1 MSLSFLNQKAIRSA
15 AANSESPLSRCRSL
29 ILLVSEVHRSEFTFT
44 VGMMWPKFPGTPSHF
59 IKTVSIL
66 RVCHTPTALSL
77 SSYVHGREPMIKS
90 TCGTTNPYAGHVA
103 SHGHVGHVMVKLPCE
118 TWWHVIS
125 MLDMSWSNSY
135 WNMRKLMSILNMSLA
150 NSHVTHLQ
158 GMSWLNCWWISQVT
172 CCGTCSDFSFSSW
185 LPACWQNNSCGTS
198 FDQCPPGPALR
209 KTPQSELASSSR
221 ASTLSSST
229 GRIGHFDTFPHLKL
243 SMPKAKQ
250 GHVMTSWANRS
261 VLSPWNHMHVSS
273 SKTTPWQTWHSCMAP
288 R

>member
-135 WNMRKLMSILNMSLA
+135 WNMRKFMSILNMSLA

-172 CCGTCSDFSFSSW
+172 CCGTCSDFSFFKLTSSM
-185 LPACWQNNSCGTS
+185 LT
-198 FDQCPPGPALR
+198 
-209 KTPQSELASSSR
+209 E
-221 ASTLSSST
+221 
-229 GRIGHFDTFPHLKL
+229 
-243 SMPKAKQ
+243 
-250 GHVMTSWANRS
+250 
-261 VLSPWNHMHVSS
+261 
-273 SKTTPWQTWHSCMAP
+273 
-288 R
+288 